1 LGAREDFWGLWAL
14 GGPDWAAHWDPSG
27 SSEVLKGLGYPDG
40 PWSALPGVCEL
51 IRSKNTNAH

>member
-27 SSEVLKGLGYPDG
+27 PSEVLKVLKGTERLGVPRW
-40 PWSALPGVCEL
+40 PLERSPRGV
-51 IRSKNTNAH
+51 